1 MKLAVAGATGRIG
14 GGLTREA
21 LAQGH
26 QVVALVRTPENL
38 NIQHESLT
46 VSSISLFCSYIFRCY
61 QVESYNLD
69 LLYPWSSYLFPLKN
83 LIIIFR
89 DIFGGGL

>member
-26 QVVALVRTPENL
+26 QVVALVRTPESL
-38 NIQHESLT
+38 KIQHENLT
-46 VSSISLFCSYIFRCY
+46 VSSRTKSA
-61 QVESYNLD
+61 ET
-69 LLYPWSSYLFPLKN
+69 
-83 LIIIFR
+83 
-89 DIFGGGL
+89 

>member
-26 QVVALVRTPENL
+26 HVVALVRTPEKL
-38 NIQHESLT
+38 KIEHENLT
-46 VSSISLFCSYIFRCY
+46 VSSISPFLRSVRLFVKISRQI
-61 QVESYNLD
+61 
-69 LLYPWSSYLFPLKN
+69 LLTQLSRN
-83 LIIIFR
+83 
-89 DIFGGGL
+89 FGPTISQI